1 MSPAFVD
8 RRAPHVPGLLAAR
21 LTRLAMVAAA
31 LALLIAGAALNATMF
46 VLNRNALVED
56 TRTQA
61 KLVAANV
68 VAPLIFA
75 DLGAARETLD
85 TLEQSPRV
93 ARAELYDR
101 SGKVFARFVRRTKA
115 QASLASSGSPMD
127 SGAAPASPGHR
138 FTSDD
143 LVLDEDVVNASTRA
157 GMLRVVVPLAPLYS
171 QSAVFAVATFAALA
185 LSLGLAWATTTG
197 VRRTIAKIEQRLDD
211 LAHRDP
217 VTTLFNRHAAV
228 EHLETMISEA
238 RRTGQGFS
246 VVTLDLDDFKLINDT
261 LGHPT
266 GDEVLRQ
273 VAKQL
278 IAGMRPGATVYRFG
292 GDEFVVVCPCAE
304 GYADPARY
312 GDLARQALAASSV
325 VAGQELRLGGSVGVA
340 RYPEDGVNSAD
351 LLRASDIA
359 MYAAKAGGKNQV
371 MVYEAGLLA
380 HNAHLMQV
388 ETELRRAVD
397 QGELRLHYE
406 PIVELSTGRVHGAE
420 ALVRWQ
426 HPQRGLLQP
435 DQFLDVAERSSLIV
449 DLGAWVLQ
457 EATRQL
463 AQWHSQGW
471 PQLWVSVNV
480 SARQLHH
487 DVLTSQYDH
496 ALQRSGV
503 EPPSLEL
510 ELTEHTLVDD
520 IEGHQRLL
528 SRLRARGVV
537 IAIDDFG
544 TGLSS
549 LSYLK
554 RLPVDKLKIDR
565 SFVKGLPQD
574 EGSAAIVEAT
584 LAMANAFGLKV
595 VAEGIETPEQLA
607 VLQCLGCVFGQG
619 YLFSRPV
626 EAAHFERMLNQRA
639 PQSIGHGSKLLD
651 TVTGWPAQQGN

>member
-1 MSPAFVD
+1 MSPALVD
-8 RRAPHVPGLLAAR
+8 RRTPYVQGLLAAR

-31 LALLIAGAALNATMF
+31 LALFIAGAALNATMF

-68 VAPLIFA
+68 VAPLIFT
-75 DLGAARETLD
+75 DLTAARETLD
-85 TLEQSPRV
+85 TLERSPRV

-101 SGKVFARFVRRTKA
+101 NGNVFARYERRAKPTA
-115 QASLASSGSPMD
+115 AVANPGRPMEM
-127 SGAAPASPGHR
+127 GAVPTSPGHS
-138 FTSDD
+138 FIGDA

-157 GMLRVVVPLAPLYS
+157 GMLRVVVPLAPLYG
-171 QSAVFAVATFAALA
+171 QSAVFAVATLAALA
-185 LSLGLAWATTTG
+185 LSLGLAWVTTTG

-217 VTTLFNRHAAV
+217 VTKLFNRHAAV
-228 EHLETMISEA
+228 EHLETMILEA
-238 RRTGQGFS
+238 RRTGRGFS

-273 VAKQL
+273 IARQL

-292 GDEFVVVCPCAE
+292 GDEFVVICPCAE
-304 GYADPARY
+304 GYADPTRY
-312 GDLARQALAASSV
+312 GDLVRQVLAASSV
-325 VAGQELRLGGSVGVA
+325 VAGHELRLGGSVGVA
-340 RYPEDGVNSAD
+340 RYPDDGATSAD

-359 MYAAKAGGKNQV
+359 MYAAKSGGKNQV
-371 MVYEAGLLA
+371 MVYESGLLA

-397 QGELRLHYE
+397 QGELRLHYQ
-406 PIVELSTGRVHGAE
+406 PIVELKTGLVCGAE

-435 DQFLDVAERSSLIV
+435 DQFVDVAERSSLIV

-463 AQWHSQGW
+463 ALWHRQGW
-471 PQLWVSVNV
+471 PRLWVSVNV

-487 DVLTSQYDH
+487 DVLTSQYDQ

-503 EPPSLEL
+503 EPSSLEL
-510 ELTEHTLVDD
+510 ELTEHTLVDG

-528 SRLRARGVV
+528 SRLRDRGVV

-584 LAMANAFGLKV
+584 LAMAKAFGLKV
-595 VAEGIETPEQLA
+595 VAEGIEMPEQLA
-607 VLQCLGCVFGQG
+607 VLRRLGCEFGQG

-626 EAAHFERMLNQRA
+626 EAALFER
-639 PQSIGHGSKLLD
+639 LLTQPVPRSVGGD
-651 TVTGWPAQQGN
+651 LVDAA